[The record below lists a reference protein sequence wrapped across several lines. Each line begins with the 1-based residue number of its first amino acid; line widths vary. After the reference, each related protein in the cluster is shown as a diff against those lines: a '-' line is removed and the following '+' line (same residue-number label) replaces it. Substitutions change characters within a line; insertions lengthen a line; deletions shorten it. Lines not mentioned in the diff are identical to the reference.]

1 MTDKYVYVY
10 SYRKNL
16 HIITFSIGKTNAH
29 LVHFKAAVQSTVKM
43 YG

>member
-16 HIITFSIGKTNAH
+16 HITFSIGKTNAH
-29 LVHFKAAVQSTVKM
+29 LVHFKATVQST
-43 YG
+43 